1 MFTQLVIAAAGEPN
15 GQILPHKIE
24 EVWWGT
30 AAFLIVFALIVWK
43 GGPAIKGMWNTRIDR
58 LRNELENA
66 AEARAKAEAELARV
80 EASIAD
86 ADNEKARLATEA
98 RETAETVKAQLIA
111 RADTDAAEVRARGLA
126 DVEST
131 RTQATGDLQAEI
143 GVLAIGA
150 AEAVVA
156 NSLDQATQAELIDSY
171 ISKVGSRS

>member
-30 AAFLIVFALIVWK
+30 AAFLIVLALIIWK

-58 LRNELENA
+58 LRNELETA
-66 AEARAKAEAELARV
+66 STARTEAEAELARV

-86 ADNEKARLATEA
+86 ADNEKARLVAEA
-98 RETAETVKAQLIA
+98 HQTAEAVKSQLIA

-131 RTQATGDLQAEI
+131 KTQATSDLQAEI
-143 GVLAIGA
+143 GVLAVGA

-156 NSLDQATQAELIDSY
+156 NSLDAATQAELIDSY
-171 ISKVGSRS
+171 ITKVGTRA